1 MPESDK
7 GTLEDRKQ
15 DDCEKVQAILMDT
28 LHLEVDIENVF
39 RLGILSRERRKA
51 RPIRFSVGTLE
62 DKRKVLDAARNLKN
76 NVDHPNVSISPDLT
90 NGQRKAAFQQ
100 REERRRRIAD
110 GEEYLVIRRG
120 KIVKPAPRQEAQ
132 DTGDHNYVNRQER
145 DKPVLATQ
153 ERGRSAVRGRLSGSR
168 SPPWCRPGRWNFSL
182 MTLYQI
188 NQHVYTL
195 TVL

>member
-1 MPESDK
+1 
-7 GTLEDRKQ
+7 
-15 DDCEKVQAILMDT
+15 MDT

-39 RLGILSRERRKA
+39 RLAILSRERRKA

-76 NVDHPNVSISPDLT
+76 NVDHSNVSISPDLT

-120 KIVKPAPRQEAQ
+120 KIVKRAPRQEAQ
-132 DTGDHNYVNRQER
+132 DTGDHNYVNGQER
-145 DKPVLATQ
+145 DGPVMDTQ
-153 ERGRSAVRGRLSGSR
+153 ERGRSAVRGTLSGSR
-168 SPPWCRPGRWNFSL
+168 SPPGGGQEGGTF
-182 MTLYQI
+182 
-188 NQHVYTL
+188 H
-195 TVL
+195 